1 MKWLLGLC
9 LLVPVPVWAQGQPAV
24 VVTVAT
30 CRLTVTSVPPD
41 SLLGWRVQFRRGT
54 GTAIGNRDSTPPY
67 TQTSGALS
75 AGPYDVWGEWINT
88 TTGATRRS
96 AVTRAVCAGTTSV
109 DGTPWIVAP
118 PPVLPILSM
127 TLPNTGTANSTLPMV
142 ITLIQG
148 GDPVAMTVTRGTTV
162 LSVWPSSAGWLRD
175 ANQFTLTVHTG
186 PAGVAMFHV
195 SAAYAGGAVA
205 SASIAVNITAIIA
218 QAIEWTPSP
227 DPSTDG
233 YVIQLTHATGTTIL
247 LPSAPIYLTADG
259 WYHRDAPELST
270 LPSGVYVLVMRS
282 VALGVEG
289 PNSIPLEVIIP

>member
-9 LLVPVPVWAQGQPAV
+9 LLVPVAVWAQGQPAV
-24 VVTVAT
+24 VVTVVT

-41 SLLGWRVQFRRGT
+41 NLLGWRVQFRRGT

-67 TQTSGALS
+67 TQTSSALPV
-75 AGPYDVWGEWINT
+75 GPYDVWGEWTNT

-96 AVTRAVCAGTTSV
+96 AVTRVVCAGTTRV

-148 GDPVAMTVTRGTTV
+148 GDPLSMTVTRDGTV
-162 LSVWPSSAGWLRD
+162 LSVWPSSSGWVRTAD
-175 ANQFTLTVHTG
+175 QFALTVSTG
-186 PAGVAMFHV
+186 PAGVAMFYV

-205 SASIAVNITAIIA
+205 SASMAVTIVAPPPTAV
-218 QAIEWTPSP
+218 EWTPSP
-227 DPSTDG
+227 DPTTDA
-233 YVIQLTHATGTTIL
+233 YVIQLTNATGAIL
-247 LPSAPIYLTADG
+247 LWPGAPAYVTTDG
-259 WYHRDAPELST
+259 WYHRDAPEFST

-289 PNSIPLEVIIP
+289 PDSLQVNVYIP